1 MCETVPN
8 ENRNAAA
15 FLIADAA
22 GGCTQ
27 VNSGWTRITGL
38 DPEMNSGDGWLD
50 LAHPDDRDRLREE
63 WEACVLRQGDLAV
76 TVRLHSG
83 DPVDVRAAAMP
94 AGFVVTLEIGEVERD
109 EAELLHARK
118 MEAVG
123 RLASGLAHDFANL
136 LTLISGY
143 SEILLGR
150 MHASDPS
157 RPEVDEIH
165 KAANRGAGLTSQ
177 LLTYSRRHAVEPQ
190 VLNLN
195 ALVANM
201 QSMLRRMIG
210 EHIDLDTQL
219 AAELGSL
226 KADAGQ
232 IEQVIMNLAINA
244 RDAMPRGGKIS
255 VRTANVDVGPDHER
269 AGFGM
274 QPGRYVMLQVGRH
287 RARNRAGDART
298 PVRALLHHQG
308 KRERDGPGTGDRLWN
323 RQAGRRRCVGAK
335 RAGKGSTF
343 TIYLPRVA
351 ETSAAGGVEGR
362 QCEPRGRALKPFCWW
377 RTKTA
382 FAVCSNTCS
391 ARSDTP

>member
-1 MCETVPN
+1 M
-8 ENRNAAA
+8 
-15 FLIADAA
+15 
-22 GGCTQ
+22 
-27 VNSGWTRITGL
+27 
-38 DPEMNSGDGWLD
+38 
-50 LAHPDDRDRLREE
+50 
-63 WEACVLRQGDLAV
+63 
-76 TVRLHSG
+76 
-83 DPVDVRAAAMP
+83 
-94 AGFVVTLEIGEVERD
+94 VTLEIGEVERD

-157 RPEVDEIH
+157 RPEVDEIRQSRQPRRGTH
-165 KAANRGAGLTSQ
+165 IATADVQPPSRGRAASA
-177 LLTYSRRHAVEPQ
+177 E
-190 VLNLN
+190 LN

-244 RDAMPRGGKIS
+244 RDAMPRGGKS
-255 VRTANVDVGPDHER
+255 RSARRTSTWVRSRTRRFRHATRPICDV
-269 AGFGM
+269 AG
-274 QPGRYVMLQVGRH
+274 GRH

-323 RQAGRRRCVGAK
+323 CQAGRGDVWAQSE
-335 RAGKGSTF
+335 AGKGSTF

-351 ETSAAGGVEGR
+351 ETSAAA
-362 QCEPRGRALKPFCWW
+362 EPRAAMRAARPGTETILMVEDEDSVRRLLKHVLSKIGYTVIEAASGPEASLP
-377 RTKTA
+377 T
-382 FAVCSNTCS
+382 SNCIGQ
-391 ARSDTP
+391 